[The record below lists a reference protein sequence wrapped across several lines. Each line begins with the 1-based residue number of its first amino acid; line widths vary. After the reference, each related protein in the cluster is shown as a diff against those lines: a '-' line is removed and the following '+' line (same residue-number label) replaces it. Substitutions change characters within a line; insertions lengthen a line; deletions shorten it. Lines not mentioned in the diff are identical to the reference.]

1 MHFNF
6 QKMNWLIDLFTK
18 EGIAQTVIIYCLL
31 IAIGLILGKIKIFGT
46 SLGSTWIL
54 FISLIASYLGV
65 SANIEMVHF
74 LRDFGLILFVYSI
87 GLQVGP
93 GFFSSLRQ
101 NALSSNIVATIIV
114 STGLLITVGFI
125 LFTSTPFNI
134 ITGIMSGAVTNT
146 PGLGAA
152 QAALNDL
159 QIKNV
164 DGTVMTVAYALT
176 YPFGV
181 FGIILSLVLLKK
193 IFGVN
198 ISREQQL
205 HKRLSILSSNKVI
218 SFHLNLDNKSL
229 IGEPLKTLFDLL
241 GEKIIVSRMVN
252 QGKIITPTKN
262 TVLAEGDVL
271 LIVAPRHLKRK
282 LLLLVGSLSNV
293 NLKVA
298 SGSPLF
304 DRTVVVTRPEITHT
318 RLGDIPGMQQQN
330 FTLSR
335 LNRSGVELMPNGDL
349 YLQLGDRVKIVGT
362 EEGVEKATS
371 IMGNELKKLDA
382 PELAPIFL
390 GIALGIIIGSIPIAF
405 PGVPIPVKLGLAAG
419 PLIVALLLSRFGGA
433 LYLNNY
439 TTVSANLLL
448 REIGITFFLASVGLA
463 SGHNLGDAFSSGNA
477 WIWILMGICI
487 TLIPLLIGGFIAHKY
502 FRKTYFETCG
512 LLAGAST
519 DPPALA
525 FAIKT
530 AGSDIPSNTYATVY
544 PLAMILRIV
553 GAQLL
558 ILLFS

>member
-1 MHFNF
+1 
-6 QKMNWLIDLFTK
+6 MNWLIDLFTK
-18 EGIAQTVIIYCLL
+18 ESIAQTVLIYTII
-31 IAIGLILGKIKIFGT
+31 IAIGLILGKLRIFGT

-54 FISLIASYLGV
+54 FIGLLASYLGV
-65 SANIEMVHF
+65 STNIETVHF

-87 GLQVGP
+87 GLQVGN
-93 GFFSSLRQ
+93 GFFASLKQ
-101 NALSSNIVATIIV
+101 NAFSSNMVAFIIV
-114 STGLLITVGFI
+114 CSGLLITIGFI
-125 LFTSTPFNI
+125 LFTNTPFNI
-134 ITGIMSGAVTNT
+134 MTGVMSGAVTNT

-152 QAALNDL
+152 QAAINDL
-159 QIKNV
+159 DIKNT

-181 FGIILSLVLLKK
+181 FGIIFTFFILKKLFQVDIGREQRFHQRLSL
-193 IFGVN
+193 
-198 ISREQQL
+198 
-205 HKRLSILSSNKVI
+205 LSKNKMI
-218 SFHLNLDNKSL
+218 SFHLNLDNEML
-229 IGEPLKTLFDLL
+229 IGQPLKDLFDLL
-241 GEKIIVSRMVN
+241 PERIVVSRMINNGQV
-252 QGKIITPTKN
+252 ITPTPQ
-262 TVLAEGDVL
+262 TVLAKDDVL
-271 LIVAPRHLKRK
+271 LIVAPRRLKRK
-282 LLLLVGSLSNV
+282 LMLMVGAPSNI
-293 NLKVA
+293 NLKEV
-298 SGSPLF
+298 SCSTLV

-318 RLGDIPGMQQQN
+318 RLGDLSQLHQQN

-335 LNRSGVELMPNGDL
+335 LNRSGIELMPEGDIF
-349 YLQLGDRVKIVGT
+349 LQLGDRVKIVGT
-362 EEGVEKATS
+362 SEGVEKATAVL
-371 IMGNELKKLDA
+371 GNELKKLDA

-390 GIALGIIIGSIPIAF
+390 GIALGIVLGSIPLVV

-433 LYLNNY
+433 LYMNNY

-463 SGHNLGDAFSSGNA
+463 SGHNLGDAFSSGKG
-477 WIWILMGICI
+477 WIWIAMGICI
-487 TLIPLLIGGFIAHKY
+487 TIVPLLIGGFVAHKY

-530 AGSDIPSNTYATVY
+530 AGSDIPSNSYATVY

-553 GAQLL
+553 GAQML